1 MDTLKSCQ
9 CKRCH
14 KCRHKL
20 YMREYRRI
28 KKFYFLLWSVY
39 EADMAGPKGT
49 RIFNSR
55 FFKRIQWKER

>member
-1 MDTLKSCQ
+1 
-9 CKRCH
+9 
-14 KCRHKL
+14 
-20 YMREYRRI
+20 MREYRRI

-39 EADMAGPKGT
+39 EADMAGPRGT